1 MGGTLSNKRDMRT
14 IGCIVLL
21 LSVAG
26 CSTGDNQQSRTAS
39 NGHATRPSAD
49 RDQPPSVQ
57 VSWDV
62 SAVEPYFKIVSPP
75 VFENAENAFVMIVE
89 AHEDGNCVL
98 APSVPPGF
106 FGFEAILYDE
116 DDNEIHCAYDIG
128 SASRSAWPVEAYSE
142 RTPKR
147 ICVEPPRWT
156 AGTQIRL
163 TIAPGLDPTTLTRV
177 RRGKISAI

>member
-1 MGGTLSNKRDMRT
+1 MTSGRT

-26 CSTGDNQQSRTAS
+26 CSTGDNQQSRTGS
-39 NGHATRPSAD
+39 NAPVTRPSAD
-49 RDQPPSVQ
+49 RDQLPSVQ

-62 SAVEPYFKIVSPP
+62 SAVEAYFKIVSPP
-75 VFENAENAFVMIVE
+75 AFDGGIGAFVMIIE

-106 FGFEAILYDE
+106 FGFEAILFDE
-116 DDNEIHCAYDIG
+116 EGNEIHYARDIG
-128 SASRSAWPVEAYSE
+128 SASQSAWPAKEYSE

-163 TIAPGLDPTTLTRV
+163 TIAPGVDPTTLARA
-177 RRGKISAI
+177 RRGRISAI